1 MRAIGVAALAAAGV
15 VAFSGAASASPV
27 HTAATFGVTAGSYNY
42 DSTYVPAGA
51 RAQVERVET
60 GDGRTIVT
68 LQVFGLLPD
77 RDYGAHAHKFAC
89 GPLPTDAGG
98 HFQYVQG
105 GASDPA
111 FANAQNEIWL
121 DLHPSG
127 LRGQPRVRRK
137 GLLPLPRVGLQRR
150 DRCCRAGPGGISA
163 THRERDGQ
171 GRGDLLGMN
180 IWLKLPTILWL
191 LGAGFGIGVLIAL
204 R

>member
-15 VAFSGAASASPV
+15 VAFSGTASASPV

-111 FANAQNEIWL
+111 FANEQNEIWL
-121 DLHPSG
+121 DLHTDAEGDGSAMTIVDWQFPAD
-127 LRGQPRVRRK
+127 RRAHSVVIHDHHTAT
-137 GLLPLPRVGLQRR
+137 GEGTAGT
-150 DRCCRAGPGGISA
+150 AGPRYA
-163 THRERDGQ
+163 CLTV
-171 GRGDLLGMN
+171 
-180 IWLKLPTILWL
+180 
-191 LGAGFGIGVLIAL
+191 AF
-204 R
+204 